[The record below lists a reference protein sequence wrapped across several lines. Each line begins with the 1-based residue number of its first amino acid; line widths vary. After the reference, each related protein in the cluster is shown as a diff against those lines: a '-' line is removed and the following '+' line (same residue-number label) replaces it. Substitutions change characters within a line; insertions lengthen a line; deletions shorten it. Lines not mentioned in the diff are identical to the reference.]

1 MEKLL
6 LLLFNP
12 TKIQFAQTFS
22 AFQKNVTRFALSL
35 LLKSL
40 ALLAYSYYKKRYARM
55 ITYTKIEKY
64 QSKQYNATKGYYP
77 VNDPSNK
84 LFYKKDI

>member
-22 AFQKNVTRFALSL
+22 AFQKNVTCFALSL
-35 LLKSL
+35 LLKS
-40 ALLAYSYYKKRYARM
+40 LAYSYYKKRYARM

-77 VNDPSNK
+77 VKLGPHCASNCV
-84 LFYKKDI
+84 